1 MRIIL
6 YTSRNN
12 DVMQNSAGTGKK
24 TRIYLDT
31 LNIRYYIRATHITA
45 YYRSPRL
52 KKKATGHKTR
62 NQTRLR
68 RCYNIILIIINIC
81 SYAYNCH
88 VVIQHAHETKT
99 VYWLNNN
106 KNNSDPTIIVYLL

>member
-1 MRIIL
+1 MRTIL

-12 DVMQNSAGTGKK
+12 DVMQNSAGAGKK
-24 TRIYLDT
+24 TRIYLYI
-31 LNIRYYIRATHITA
+31 LNIRYYSRDAYITA

-52 KKKATGHKTR
+52 KKKATGHKTQ

-68 RCYNIILIIINIC
+68 RCYNIILIIINIR

-88 VVIQHAHETKT
+88 FVTQHAHETKT
-99 VYWLNNN
+99 VYWLNNDN
-106 KNNSDPTIIVYLL
+106 NNSDPTIVV